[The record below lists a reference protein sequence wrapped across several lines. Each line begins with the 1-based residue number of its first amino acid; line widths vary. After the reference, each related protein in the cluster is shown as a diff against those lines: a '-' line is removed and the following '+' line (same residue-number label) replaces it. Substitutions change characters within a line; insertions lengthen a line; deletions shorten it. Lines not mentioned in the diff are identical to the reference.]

1 MGVLDLRGDAA
12 GKVAAEIGANA
23 VALTA
28 DVTSREQMEKAVQT
42 VADRFGVPDIF
53 VNNAGWTH
61 RNKPMLEVTEEE
73 FDRVYAINVKSI
85 YIMSNIIVPMMRQK
99 GGGSIVNIGS
109 VAGIRPR
116 PGLTWYNS
124 TKGAVNILSQSMAA
138 ELAPDNIRVNC
149 VCPGVIETPMTEAVA
164 ANPRIREVMENMTP
178 MGRMGQPEEI
188 ASAVLWLCSDDASF
202 VTGHPLV
209 VDGGVTDPHDHPD
222 RGHPLER
229 VPPPLHVVGGLEQHP
244 VVEPL
249 DQRLDLA
256 VLVGHHHAGD
266 GLPVVVQQRQLQRGD
281 DRGRRA
287 PWQAADQQV
296 VAYVGGRP
304 QFGLV
309 GEPR

>member
-1 MGVLDLRGDAA
+1 MAGQAGRLEGKVAIVTGAGGGFGEGIAKLFAQEGARVGVLDLRGDAA
-12 GKVAAEIGANA
+12 GKVAAGIGANA

-85 YIMSNIIVPMMRQK
+85 YIMSNIIVPLMRRK

-138 ELAPDNIRVNC
+138 ELAPDNIRVNAI
-149 VCPGVIETPMTEAVA
+149 CPVMGETGLLEAFMGVPDTPENRARFVA
-164 ANPRIREVMENMTP
+164 TIP
-178 MGRMGQPEEI
+178 MGRMSRPEDI
-188 ASAVLWLCSDDASF
+188 ARATLYLASDDAEF
-202 VTGHPLV
+202 ITGVLLP
-209 VDGGVTDPHDHPD
+209 VDGGRTI
-222 RGHPLER
+222 
-229 VPPPLHVVGGLEQHP
+229 
-244 VVEPL
+244 
-249 DQRLDLA
+249 
-256 VLVGHHHAGD
+256 
-266 GLPVVVQQRQLQRGD
+266 
-281 DRGRRA
+281 
-287 PWQAADQQV
+287 
-296 VAYVGGRP
+296 
-304 QFGLV
+304 
-309 GEPR
+309 